1 MRLTHGR
8 YVWVAVGNCPFAV
21 AEHRE
26 YRPHELRHARLRVE
40 IILQIAGVTDGARTR
55 DLLEP
60 QVGGRGSRDR
70 GTVFL
75 TAPTEL
81 IVQRGCAVIHIP

>member
-26 YRPHELRHARLRVE
+26 YRLHDLRQARLRVA
-40 IILQIAGVTDGARTR
+40 IILQK
-55 DLLEP
+55 
-60 QVGGRGSRDR
+60 RG
-70 GTVFL
+70 
-75 TAPTEL
+75 
-81 IVQRGCAVIHIP
+81 

>member
-26 YRPHELRHARLRVE
+26 YRPHDLRHARLRIE
-40 IILQIAGVTDGARTR
+40 IILQK
-55 DLLEP
+55 
-60 QVGGRGSRDR
+60 RG
-70 GTVFL
+70 
-75 TAPTEL
+75 
-81 IVQRGCAVIHIP
+81 